1 MSTTPRNRKLI
12 ALSIAVVAAAG
23 IGLGSASSSFAADNA
38 SANTDTVVADPNA
51 GQVTGGFS
59 TTFTTS
65 LANPETATAAQVAAD
80 SSSTLAAQTSAVNSA
95 MIAASPNVNYVASSN
110 ARGGSITRNTVMAR
124 AQSWVDERVPYNQGA
139 YWTDENGSYREDC
152 SGFVSMAW
160 NLPSSMTTWTLPQ
173 IATQISTSALQPG
186 DVLDYTAEHV
196 ILFAGWKDQ
205 SAGTFY
211 YYAESNP
218 SVLTNEYVGDINAA
232 TVAGWP
238 TGDYTAYRFNN
249 IAADV
254 PSVAAGTF
262 YHAVRNASGSWTAFN
277 ALGGANG
284 ASTFAGDQ
292 ESITAMPDGSS
303 QVVGIGLD
311 GNIYHEIRNANGTWT
326 GFEPISG
333 ANGATYF
340 HGSDVAIAGMS
351 DGSSQLVAIGNDGN
365 IWHRIRN
372 ANGTWTNFQTIPG
385 LNGAAAFQA
394 TKVAIAAMPNGSS
407 QVVAYGSDKNMY
419 LDIRSSTGTWSGWTE
434 LAGANGV
441 STFEGPD
448 LAIAGMPDGSS
459 QILAIGT
466 NGYVYHEVRSA
477 AGVFAGFQA
486 ISGVTTTDMTA
497 TSIGIT
503 GMPDGSSQVV
513 AVGSDGNLWHII
525 RNANGSWTSWG
536 APVGINGATKF
547 AATQV
552 GIAGMPDG
560 SSQIL
565 ATTR

>member
-1 MSTTPRNRKLI
+1 MSTTSRNRKLI

-23 IGLGSASSSFAADNA
+23 VGLGTASSSFAVDNA

-51 GQVTGGFS
+51 GLVTGGFS

-65 LANPETATAAQVAAD
+65 IANPETATAAQVAAD
-80 SSSTLAAQTSAVNSA
+80 PSSTLAAQTSAVDSA
-95 MIAASPNVNYVASSN
+95 MVAESPNVDYAVSSN
-110 ARGGSITRNTVMAR
+110 SRGSSITRNTVIAR
-124 AQSWVDERVPYNQGA
+124 AQSWVDEGVPYNQQA
-139 YWTDENGSYREDC
+139 YWQDANGSYREDC

-160 NLPSSMTTWTLPQ
+160 NLPSSMTTWTLPEV
-173 IATQISTSALQPG
+173 ATQISQSALQPG
-186 DVLDYTAEHV
+186 DMLDFTADHVL
-196 ILFAGWKDQ
+196 LFAGWKDQ

-211 YYAESNP
+211 YYAEDNP
-218 SVLTNEYVGDINAA
+218 SVRTQEYVGDFDASTIS
-232 TVAGWP
+232 GWP
-238 TGDYTAYRFNN
+238 TGDYTPYRYNN

-254 PSVAAGTF
+254 PSVQAGTF
-262 YHAVRNASGSWTAFN
+262 YHAVRNANATWTAFN
-277 ALGGANG
+277 ALGGADG

-292 ESITAMPDGSS
+292 EAITAMPDGSS
-303 QVVGIGLD
+303 QVAGIGLD

-326 GFEPISG
+326 GFQHITG
-333 ANGATYF
+333 ADGATYF
-340 HGSDVAIAGMS
+340 HGSDVSIAGMP

-365 IWHRIRN
+365 IWHRVRN

-394 TKVAIAAMPNGSS
+394 SKVAIAALPDGSS

-419 LDIRSSTGTWSGWTE
+419 LDIRASNGTWSGWTE
-434 LAGANGV
+434 LAGANGA
-441 STFEGPD
+441 TDFEGPD

-459 QILAIGT
+459 QILAIGN

-477 AGVFAGFQA
+477 AGVFSGFQA
-486 ISGVTTTDMTA
+486 IAGVTTTDMTA

-513 AVGSDGNLWHII
+513 AVGSDGNLWHIV
-525 RNANGSWTSWG
+525 RNANATWTAWG
-536 APVGINGATKF
+536 APAGINGATKF

-552 GIAGMPDG
+552 GVAGMPDG